1 MYHQNLIAAAPR
13 NAGRILLRTPVA
25 RLVIGCVIF
34 AITAL
39 PVTAETVDPATAAAA
54 MDRFIADHGGT
65 AAIGQPVSPLQPDSE
80 FPGVYHRYYQ
90 NFKLDYWPELAGTDY
105 VVQPALL
112 GSQETRVRNF
122 PTITPFQSE
131 DTVHYFPET
140 GHSVRFG
147 FLDFFLAT
155 GGLQLLGYPI
165 SEELADG
172 DTTIQYF
179 QRGALRFQP
188 GTSPAIRAEP
198 IGRTFYERANSP
210 WQASVRTT
218 LPDSVIAAGGTVNI
232 AVTMT
237 NEGSATWESGGPN
250 PVTLSY
256 RWKGSL
262 PSSRTIDGIDFPLP
276 GLLVPGQS
284 VSLNVSLSAPETGGQ
299 YTLIWDPRVGGRWM
313 SELGQ
318 VAGEATVVIGDD
330 APPIRVA
337 IMELGPDNDDEDQA
351 TVSATAPFQITTLT
365 GALIASLSAG
375 ERVVLDYEETQIRIT
390 LPGQEPRIIPEPISI
405 RTEPGFFMIVDE
417 IQPGNLYRG
426 DFEFRYSDALE
437 SAWLIDILPV
447 NDYLAGL
454 IEQGEEAPWESLKA
468 SVITFRSYALAVQ
481 ARLKIKN
488 FEPFDIASSTTRTPS
503 YFTRH
508 MFYRGFVREL
518 DGPRLRQAI
527 EATRGQVI
535 TYQGEIIEAPFFTQ
549 AGGYTIGH
557 KDAGWGAARPWA
569 PGVEDPVS
577 ANDRFIGHGV
587 GMPLQSSNKLADL
600 GYAAEQIITFYFMGV
615 DIGYAY

>member
-1 MYHQNLIAAAPR
+1 MYCKNLLLAAPR
-13 NAGRILLRTPVA
+13 NVGRIIRHTRFA
-25 RLVIGCVIF
+25 RLLIGCLLF
-34 AITAL
+34 AVTAL
-39 PVTAETVDPATAAAA
+39 PATAAAVDPATANSA
-54 MDRFIADHGGT
+54 MDRFIADHSGT
-65 AAIGQPVSPLQPDSE
+65 AAIGQPVSPLLPDSE
-80 FPGVYHRYYQ
+80 FPGVYHRYYE
-90 NFKLDYWPELAGTDY
+90 NFQLDYWPELAGTVY

-112 GSQETRVRNF
+112 GSQETRMRNF
-122 PTITPFQSE
+122 PTIAPFQSE
-131 DTVHYFPET
+131 DTVYYFPET

-147 FLDFFLAT
+147 FLDFFLDT

-165 SEELADG
+165 SEELVDG

-179 QRGALRFQP
+179 QRGALRFRP

-198 IGRTFYERANSP
+198 LGRTFYERINSP
-210 WQASVRTT
+210 WRASVGSAP
-218 LPDSVIAAGGTVNI
+218 PDSIIGAGGTVNI

-250 PVTLSY
+250 AVTLSY

-262 PSSRTIDGIDFPLP
+262 PSSGTIDGIDFPLP
-276 GLLVPGQS
+276 RLLAPGQS
-284 VSLNVSLSAPETGGQ
+284 VSLNVTVPAPEIGGQ

-318 VAGEATVVIGDD
+318 VSGEATVVIGGNS
-330 APPIRVA
+330 PSIRVA
-337 IMELGPDNDDEDQA
+337 IMELGPDNDDDDQA
-351 TVSATAPFQITTLT
+351 TVSATAAFQITTLS
-365 GALIASLSAG
+365 GAVIASLSAG

-390 LPGQEPRIIPEPISI
+390 LPEQEPRIIPEPIAI

-426 DFEFRYSDALE
+426 NFEFRYSEVLE
-437 SAWLIDILPV
+437 SAWLIDILPI

-468 SVITFRSYALAVQ
+468 SVTTFRSYALAVQ
-481 ARLKIKN
+481 ARLRIKN
-488 FEPFDIASSTTRTPS
+488 FEPFDIASSTTHTPS
-503 YFTRH
+503 YFSRH

-527 EATRGQVI
+527 EETRGQVI
-535 TYQGEIIEAPFFTQ
+535 TFQGEIIEAPFFTQ
-549 AGGYTIGH
+549 AGGYTISH
-557 KDAGWGAARPWA
+557 EDAGWGSARPWA

-577 ANDRFIGHGV
+577 ADDWFIGHGV
-587 GMPLQSSNKLADL
+587 GMPLQSSNKLSSL
-600 GYAAEQIITFYFMGV
+600 GYAAEQIIKFYFIGV

>member
-1 MYHQNLIAAAPR
+1 MYHQSVIPTARR
-13 NAGRILLRTPVA
+13 NVGRILRHTRFA
-25 RLVIGCVIF
+25 RLLIGCLIF
-34 AITAL
+34 AVTAL
-39 PVTAETVDPATAAAA
+39 PVTAESVDPATAAAA
-54 MDRFIADHGGT
+54 MDRFIADHGG
-65 AAIGQPVSPLQPDSE
+65 AEAIGQPVSPLQPDSE
-80 FPGVYHRYYQ
+80 FPGVYHRYYE
-90 NFKLDYWPELAGTDY
+90 NFQLDYWPELAGTDY

-112 GSQETRVRNF
+112 GSQETRMRNF
-122 PTITPFQSE
+122 PTVAPFQSE
-131 DTVHYFPET
+131 DTVYYFPET
-140 GHSVRFG
+140 VHSVRFG
-147 FLDFFLAT
+147 FLDFFLDT

-179 QRGALRFQP
+179 QRGVLRFTP
-188 GTSPAIRAEP
+188 GMSPAIRAKSL
-198 IGRTFYERANSP
+198 GRTFYERVNSP
-210 WQASVRTT
+210 WQASVGSA
-218 LPDSVIAAGGTVNI
+218 LPDSVIGAGGTVNI

-237 NEGSATWESGGPN
+237 NEGSAAWEPGGAN

-262 PSSRTIDGIDFPLP
+262 PSSSTIDGIDFALP
-276 GLLVPGQS
+276 GPVVPGQS
-284 VSLNVSLSAPETGGQ
+284 VSLNVAVPAPEVGGQ

-318 VAGEATVVIGDD
+318 VSGEATVVIGGD
-330 APPIRVA
+330 APSIRVA
-337 IMELGPDNDDEDQA
+337 IMELGPDNDDDEQA
-351 TVSATAPFQITTLT
+351 TVSATAAFQITTLS
-365 GALIASLSAG
+365 GAVIASLSAG

-390 LPGQEPRIIPEPISI
+390 LPGQEPRIISEPISI

-426 DFEFRYSDALE
+426 EFEFRYSDVLE

-488 FEPFDIASSTTRTPS
+488 FEPFDIASSTTHTPS

-508 MFYRGFVREL
+508 MFSRGFVREL
-518 DGPRLRQAI
+518 AGPRLRQAI

-549 AGGYTIGH
+549 AGGYTISH

-577 ANDRFIGHGV
+577 ADDWFIGHGV
-587 GMPLQSSNKLADL
+587 GMPLQSSNKLANL
-600 GYAAEQIITFYFMGV
+600 GYAAEQIVKFYFIGV

>member
-1 MYHQNLIAAAPR
+1 MYHQNLIPTARR
-13 NAGRILLRTPVA
+13 NVGRILRHNRFA
-25 RLVIGCVIF
+25 RLLIGCLIF
-34 AITAL
+34 AVTAL
-39 PVTAETVDPATAAAA
+39 PVTAESVDPATATAA
-54 MDRFIADHGGT
+54 MDRFIADHGGA

-80 FPGVYHRYYQ
+80 FPGVYHRYYE
-90 NFKLDYWPELAGTDY
+90 NFQLDYWPELAGTDY

-112 GSQETRVRNF
+112 GSQETRMRNF
-122 PTITPFQSE
+122 PTVAPFQSE
-131 DTVHYFPET
+131 DTVYYFPET

-147 FLDFFLAT
+147 FLDFFLDT

-179 QRGALRFQP
+179 QRGVLRFTP
-188 GTSPAIRAEP
+188 GMSPAIRAKSL
-198 IGRTFYERANSP
+198 GRTFYERVNSP
-210 WQASVRTT
+210 WQASVGSA
-218 LPDSVIAAGGTVNI
+218 LPDSVIGAGGTVNI

-237 NEGSATWESGGPN
+237 NEGSAAWEPGGAN

-262 PSSRTIDGIDFPLP
+262 PSSSTIDGIDFALP
-276 GLLVPGQS
+276 GPVVPGQS
-284 VSLNVSLSAPETGGQ
+284 VSLNVAVPAPEVGGQ

-318 VAGEATVVIGDD
+318 VSGEATVVIGGD
-330 APPIRVA
+330 APSIRVA
-337 IMELGPDNDDEDQA
+337 IMELGPDNDDDEQA
-351 TVSATAPFQITTLT
+351 TVSATAAFQITTLS
-365 GALIASLSAG
+365 GAVIASLSAG

-390 LPGQEPRIIPEPISI
+390 LPGQEPRIISEPISI

-426 DFEFRYSDALE
+426 EFEFRYSDVLE

-488 FEPFDIASSTTRTPS
+488 FEPFDIASSTTHTPS

-518 DGPRLRQAI
+518 AGPRLRQAI

-549 AGGYTIGH
+549 AGGYTISH

-577 ANDRFIGHGV
+577 ADDWFIGHGV
-587 GMPLQSSNKLADL
+587 GMPLQSSNKLANL
-600 GYAAEQIITFYFMGV
+600 GYAAEQIVKFYFIGV